1 MARIHIGLNTEFS
14 RSSDKPFEWAVQKAA
29 EMGYKYIEPM
39 VHFGRELMSEA
50 GYFHTVSMF
59 DDPYRIKDACDKAGL
74 TISGLQAHGPLGRP
88 DVHGE
93 YIKLAIRVA
102 AEIGAPVVN
111 TDEGIKA
118 KWTTEEEDFVLIK
131 YTLQE
136 AAFIAERRGVKIGLE
151 PHAQY
156 SRHPDGLDRIY
167 TGRMSSGM
175 KALNCSVLATR
186 LRCDSAAPLDRPV
199 VPPVYCRKIRSSPV
213 TSTGLK
219 SSLAPSTSASAS
231 VTEPASRA
239 STGPQNIPS
248 PQAAPTPPGG
258 AATRPSPASETVEA
272 ALHAWVSAWKS
283 KDAAAYLSHY
293 APDFQ
298 PARGLSREEW
308 IEQRRQ
314 RLAKPGDIDISIAD
328 IDIATNDDKAWIA
341 PKSSR

>member
-1 MARIHIGLNTEFS
+1 MGKIQVGLNAEFS
-14 RSSDKPFEWAVQKAA
+14 RSSDKPFEWAVAKAA
-29 EMGYKYIEPM
+29 EMGYKYFEPM
-39 VHFGRELMSEA
+39 IHFGRELMSEA

-102 AEIGAPVVN
+102 AEIGVPVIN

-167 TGRMSSGM
+167 NLVKSPAIGINFDTGNAYLCGHDVY
-175 KALNCSVLATR
+175 AW
-186 LRCDSAAPLDRPV
+186 LDRVAERLVHLHAKDISRPHSEAERGKVTGTPV
-199 VPPVYCRKIRSSPV
+199 GCACGEGVLDWARIIDIVREKCPRDIVF
-213 TSTGLK
+213 
-219 SSLAPSTSASAS
+219 S
-231 VTEPASRA
+231 VECGTPA
-239 STGPQNIPS
+239 
-248 PQAAPTPPGG
+248 QAARSLEHLGPRAEGIAIENRINPLQC
-258 AATRPSPASETVEA
+258 AIVCRYIDDR
-272 ALHAWVSAWKS
+272 VS
-283 KDAAAYLSHY
+283 YLEGV
-293 APDFQ
+293 P
-298 PARGLSREEW
+298 LW
-308 IEQRRQ
+308 
-314 RLAKPGDIDISIAD
+314 
-328 IDIATNDDKAWIA
+328 T
-341 PKSSR
+341 